1 MLLSNRRE
9 QLQQD
14 WRWGWIF
21 KVEIIRSIVLYFY
34 YICFIKNWLIRT
46 IFLLLFQK
54 HAFLCTTLI
63 NFFCNPIKTANDM
76 DDEIDMWHERWEE
89 IVTMLLNKMLR
100 SKVQG
105 TQSLITSI
113 MNKVQ
118 SDLNLVF
125 FGKHPIEKPNVECF
139 YSNYS

>member
-1 MLLSNRRE
+1 M
-9 QLQQD
+9 
-14 WRWGWIF
+14 
-21 KVEIIRSIVLYFY
+21 
-34 YICFIKNWLIRT
+34 RT
-46 IFLLLFQK
+46 IFLLLSQK
-54 HAFLCTTLI
+54 HAFLCTTWI

-76 DDEIDMWHERWEE
+76 VDEIDMWHERWEE
-89 IVTMLLNKMLR
+89 TVTMLLNKMLR

-118 SDLNLVF
+118 SDLNLGF
-125 FGKHPIEKPNVECF
+125 FGKHPIEEPNVKCF